1 MKTLVL
7 VDGSSYLYRAFFA
20 LPPLTNPQG
29 EPTGAMYGVLNMLKK
44 LIQDYQPDYIGVVFD
59 PKGPTTRHTLSPAYK
74 AHRPAMPDDLSAQVT
89 PLFQMIQ
96 AMGLPL
102 IQVDGVEADDVI
114 GTLAKQGEK
123 HGLKV
128 VISTGDK
135 DLAQLVNEHI
145 TLINTMNNVVLDRE
159 GVIQKFGVPP
169 ERIVDYL
176 ALVGDTSDNIAGV
189 PGCGPKTAVKWLNQY
204 GSLAEIIAKADTVT
218 GKVGENLRAAIPQLP
233 LTEQLVTI
241 DCEIPLSI
249 SAETLIAAQ
258 PNVSALSELYQHY
271 AFKTWLH
278 ELTKAASTAHT
289 PAQTFSFTHQTIIE
303 LDAWQTLIAQ
313 LEKLDYL
320 VLDTETTGLD
330 HSMAQL
336 VGISLAYAD
345 KDKAIHSFYIPLRH
359 NYLGAPEQLPVS
371 TVLSALQPL
380 LADPKRL
387 LIGHN
392 LKYDIAILANENVD
406 VHNQLM
412 DTMLMAFV
420 LASHQRLDMDSLAA
434 TYLHYRTQTFAEVAG
449 KGKKQLTFNEV
460 DVTSASFYAA
470 EDTAVTL
477 GLYHVFKEKLEDIP
491 SLQPVLNDIELPLI
505 PILVGMER
513 HGVLIDAKL
522 LHEQSKTLEAMLFDI
537 DKNIAALAGES
548 VNINSPK
555 QLQVLLY
562 DKLQLPVLQ
571 KTPTGQP
578 STAEDVLQEL
588 AHTYEL
594 PKLILDYRS
603 ASKLKSTYTDKLP
616 LQINPRTGRVH
627 TSYHQAGAAT
637 GRFSSSDPN
646 LQNIPARTELGR
658 QIRQAF
664 IAPPNCLILAADYSQ
679 IELRIMAH
687 LANDPGLLNAFHQG
701 LDIHKATA
709 SEVLDIPLDEVTPEQ
724 RRSAKAI
731 NFGLIYGMSAFG
743 LAKQLDVERGV
754 AKHYMDSYF
763 HKYPNVHHY
772 METTRELAHKQ
783 GYVETLFG
791 RRLYL
796 PDINAKNPMLR
807 NSSERAAINAPMQ
820 GTAADIIKR
829 AMIAMAKRIA
839 SQQLPLRLIMQVH
852 DELVFEVQA
861 SALAECRAIVKEVM
875 EQTTMLAVPLLVS
888 LGSAPNWEAAH

>member
-20 LPPLTNPQG
+20 LPPLSNAQG
-29 EPTGAMYGVLNMLKK
+29 EPTGAMYGVINMLRK
-44 LIQDYQPDYIGVVFD
+44 LIQDYQPHYLGMVFD
-59 PKGPTTRHTLSPAYK
+59 PKGPTTRHQLSADYK
-74 AHRPAMPDDLSAQVT
+74 AHRPAMPDELSAQVT
-89 PLFQMIQ
+89 PLFQIIQ
-96 AMGLPL
+96 AMGIPL

-114 GTLAKQGEK
+114 GTLAKQAEH

-135 DLAQLVNEHI
+135 DLAQLVNPHI
-145 TLINTMNNVVLDRE
+145 TLINTMNNLVLDRE

-169 ERIVDYL
+169 ERIIDYL

-189 PGCGPKTAVKWLNQY
+189 PGCGPKTAVKWLQQY
-204 GSLAEIIAKADTVT
+204 GSLAEIIAKADTIS
-218 GKVGENLRAAIPQLP
+218 GKVGDNLRAAIPQLP
-233 LTEQLVTI
+233 LAEKLVTI
-241 DCEIPLSI
+241 DCAIPLSI
-249 SAETLIAAQ
+249 SAEMLLTTSPNITTL
-258 PNVSALSELYQHY
+258 STLYQHY
-271 AFKTWLH
+271 GFKTWLH
-278 ELTKAASTAHT
+278 ELTKTADAQPIPESAFTFQHT
-289 PAQTFSFTHQTIIE
+289 ILTE
-303 LDAWQTLIAQ
+303 LAPFEALITTLTT
-313 LEKLDYL
+313 LDYL

-330 HSMAQL
+330 HSTASL
-336 VGISLAYAD
+336 VGLSLAYTD
-345 KDKAIHSFYIPLRH
+345 KNHNIQSFYIPLRH
-359 NYLGAPEQLPVS
+359 NYLGVPPQLS
-371 TVLSALQPL
+371 IKTVLTALQYL

-392 LKYDIAILANENVD
+392 LKYDIAILANEHIEIKNR
-406 VHNQLM
+406 LM

-420 LASHQRLDMDSLAA
+420 LASHQRIDMDSLAA
-434 TYLHYRTQTFAEVAG
+434 THLHYRTKTFAEVAG

-460 DVTSASFYAA
+460 DVESAGFYAA

-477 GLYHVFKEKLEDIP
+477 GLYQVFKQKLEDIP
-491 SLQPVLNDIELPLI
+491 SLQPVLDDIELPLI
-505 PILVGMER
+505 PILVEIER
-513 HGVLIDAKL
+513 YGVLIDAKL
-522 LHEQSKTLEAMLFDI
+522 LHEQSQVLQSMLHDI
-537 DKNIAALAGES
+537 DDKITTLAGEQI
-548 VNINSPK
+548 NINSPK
-555 QLQVLLY
+555 QLQALLY

-594 PKLILDYRS
+594 PQLILDYRS

-616 LQINPRTGRVH
+616 LQINPKTGRVH
-627 TSYHQAGAAT
+627 TSYQQAGAAT

-646 LQNIPARTELGR
+646 LQNIPARTDLGR

-701 LDIHKATA
+701 LDIHRATA
-709 SEVLDIPLDEVTPEQ
+709 SEVLGVPLDQVTELQ

-743 LAKQLDVERGV
+743 LAKQLDVERHV
-754 AKHYMDSYF
+754 AKQYMDSYF

-772 METTRELAHKQ
+772 MEVTRELAHRQ

-796 PDINAKNPMLR
+796 PEINAKNPMLR
-807 NSSERAAINAPMQ
+807 NSAERAAINAPMQ

-829 AMIAMAKRIA
+829 AMIAIAKRIA
-839 SQQLPLRLIMQVH
+839 QEQLPLRLIMQVH
-852 DELVFEVQA
+852 DELVFEVA
-861 SALAECRAIVKEVM
+861 ESALTSCRAMVKDVM
-875 EQTTMLAVPLLVS
+875 EQTTILAVPLLVS
-888 LGSAPNWEAAH
+888 VGVGPNWESAH